1 MYLYFKAFVNIY
13 VNSHGSDILSSKVVA
28 FIISSQAD
36 KFRGLITPVN
46 SHILTI

>member
-28 FIISSQAD
+28 FITFKSSRQVSWAYNTS
-36 KFRGLITPVN
+36 K
-46 SHILTI
+46 